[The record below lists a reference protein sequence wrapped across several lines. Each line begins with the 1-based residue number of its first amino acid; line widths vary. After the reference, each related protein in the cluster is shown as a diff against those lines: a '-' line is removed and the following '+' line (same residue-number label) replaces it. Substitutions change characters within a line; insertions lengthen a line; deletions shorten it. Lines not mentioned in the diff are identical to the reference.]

1 MGSTMLPP
9 MNAAS
14 TDAPNMM
21 GMNPQLYQNYME
33 RQQNERLVNASN
45 QIPPHLQQQQQQQQP
60 QQQQLAQIGGM
71 AQNQPYTSPAQMN
84 AYLPQQMP
92 NMGLTS
98 LPGAGQFGKPFV

>member
-14 TDAPNMM
+14 TDSPNML

-45 QIPPHLQQQQQQQQP
+45 QIPPHLQQQQQQHP
-60 QQQQLAQIGGM
+60 QQQQLAQVGGM
-71 AQNQPYTSPAQMN
+71 SQNQPYTSPAQMN
-84 AYLPQQMP
+84 AYLPQQ

>member
-45 QIPPHLQQQQQQQQP
+45 QIPPHLQQQQQQP

-71 AQNQPYTSPAQMN
+71 AQQQPYTSPAQLN
-84 AYLPQQMP
+84 AYLPQQTP
-92 NMGLTS
+92 NMGLAS

>member
-14 TDAPNMM
+14 TDAPNML

-33 RQQNERLVNASN
+33 RQQNNRLVNASN
-45 QIPPHLQQQQQQQQP
+45 QIPPHLQQQQQQP
-60 QQQQLAQIGGM
+60 QQLAQIGGM
-71 AQNQPYTSPAQMN
+71 AQQQPYTSPAQMN
-84 AYLPQQMP
+84 AYLPQQ

>member
-14 TDAPNMM
+14 TDSPNML

-45 QIPPHLQQQQQQQQP
+45 QIPPHLQQQRQQHP
-60 QQQQLAQIGGM
+60 QQQQLAQVGGM

-84 AYLPQQMP
+84 AYLPQQ